1 MTKVI
6 KCASCNIVID
16 EMLAYIQNKVS
27 VIDEDTLVR
36 ICISSFSKEEI
47 EKSKLLLFESVPGN
61 LIKRKNK
68 GKEERDLADIVQVFK
83 SKEPDL
89 FPIYVA
95 RELERLPPVL
105 FDHLDCTKLLKDL
118 LKLQEEMKNIKS
130 TYVSQ
135 SQFEQ
140 LRSELLQMKNDSLLP
155 SPENVNKRRGA
166 WVLDS
171 GPVGLSH
178 IDHLSLEKSNSTV
191 CEQQRI
197 DNIPLQ
203 FKEIVGVAENNH
215 HDIISAV
222 SQRPAVIK
230 PVADR
235 GYNNTKPLTSASTN
249 EFVTVTSS
257 SYNANQNKEMNLAAS
272 SANVLN
278 VNSNQNNYG
287 DNNHNDWHV
296 VQKRK
301 KPSRYRYTGSAGLCR
316 DSEGKFK
323 AADRNIPIFITRI
336 HNDTTDKDIIDYVY
350 NKTKEMITLE
360 RISFKYER
368 EYKAYKFFISESKS
382 TLFLDSG
389 LWPQGI
395 IFRRFVNF
403 KRKITNVEA
412 TPSPRRV
419 RSDKNNDG

>member
-155 SPENVNKRRGA
+155 NPENVNKRRGA

-171 GPVGLSH
+171 GP
-178 IDHLSLEKSNSTV
+178 
-191 CEQQRI
+191 
-197 DNIPLQ
+197 
-203 FKEIVGVAENNH
+203 
-215 HDIISAV
+215 
-222 SQRPAVIK
+222 
-230 PVADR
+230 
-235 GYNNTKPLTSASTN
+235 
-249 EFVTVTSS
+249 
-257 SYNANQNKEMNLAAS
+257 EMNLAAS

-412 TPSPRRV
+412 TPSVKRSVDHIRQLCHTSDIIALQETWLLPSDLHFLSDIDPDYGYVGTSAVDTSTGMLVGRPYGGVAILWKKSVLQNVSIVQCDNARV
-419 RSDKNNDG
+419 CAIKSGVRAKVIFSV